1 MSPATGGSGS
11 PGETTNVMAF
21 EDLETIFMLRPDS
34 SNEQNISVNEP
45 LYVPRGLKE

>member
-21 EDLETIFMLRPDS
+21 EDLETLFVYKPDIFND
-34 SNEQNISVNEP
+34 
-45 LYVPRGLKE
+45 